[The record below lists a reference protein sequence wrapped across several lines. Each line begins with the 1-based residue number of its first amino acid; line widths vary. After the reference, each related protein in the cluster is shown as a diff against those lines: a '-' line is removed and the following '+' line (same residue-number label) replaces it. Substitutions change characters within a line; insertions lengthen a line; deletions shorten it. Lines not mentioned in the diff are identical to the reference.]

1 MSLLDSDFLHLSIL
15 VSQMITFDY
24 GMRDRNPID
33 AVRFYKKKNPNKPII
48 LRKEEVC
55 ILFLH
60 CLCVSID
67 EVEIRTIIKSRNNQ
81 QTNWC

>member
-1 MSLLDSDFLHLSIL
+1 
-15 VSQMITFDY
+15 MITFDY

-33 AVRFYKKKNPNKPII
+33 AVRFYQKKNPDKPII

-55 ILFLH
+55 ILYLG

-67 EVEIRTIIKSRNNQ
+67 ELEIRTLAKKHSNQ
-81 QTNWC
+81 QAE